1 MGIRSWFGLDKPEAP
16 EPVRPGPPTTEQLL
30 EALDAIEEQARDGK
44 VPGVVLSRLLR
55 VTRIVRQTLPR
66 LGGLGLGSRQG
77 YSVMATVTD
86 YLPVAIGNY
95 LRLPRDWADTRPI
108 AAGKSSVMLLVD
120 QLDLLGSTMD
130 KVYDAVNRAD
140 AEAIIVHG
148 AFLEEKFGHASAGGV
163 LGLGPDP
170 VQPAPPPATGST
182 GTTGAAGT
190 TGTTDTRPAPV
201 SPDPLSPNPLAPPE

>member
-1 MGIRSWFGLDKPEAP
+1 MGIRSWFGLDRPEAA
-16 EPVRPGPPTTEQLL
+16 EPVRSGPPTTEQLVG
-30 EALDAIEEQARDGK
+30 ALDAIELQAREGK

-66 LGGLGLGSRQG
+66 LDNLGLGSAQG
-77 YSVMATVTD
+77 YSVMATATD

-120 QLDLLGSTMD
+120 QLDLLGTTMD
-130 KVYDAVNRAD
+130 KVYDAVCRAD

-148 AFLEEKFGHASAGGV
+148 AFLEQKFGQASTGGA

-170 VQPAPPPATGST
+170 VQVAPPPDPSL
-182 GTTGAAGT
+182 
-190 TGTTDTRPAPV
+190 APG
-201 SPDPLSPNPLAPPE
+201 PLAPPAPGPLAPPQ

>member
-1 MGIRSWFGLDKPEAP
+1 MGIRSWFGLDRPEAP
-16 EPVRPGPPTTEQLL
+16 EPVRSGPPTTEQLL
-30 EALDAIEEQARDGK
+30 GALDAIEQQARDGK

-66 LGGLGLGSRQG
+66 LDNLGLGSSQG
-77 YSVMATVTD
+77 FSVMATVTD

-120 QLDLLGSTMD
+120 QLDLLGTTMD

-148 AFLEEKFGHASAGGV
+148 AFLEEKFGPASAGGV

-170 VQPAPPPATGST
+170 VRVAPPPANGAST
-182 GTTGAAGT
+182 S
-190 TGTTDTRPAPV
+190 PAP
-201 SPDPLSPNPLAPPE
+201 LTPPE

>member
-1 MGIRSWFGLDKPEAP
+1 MRSWFGLSEREAP

-30 EALDAIEEQARDGK
+30 EALQLIEQQARDGK

-66 LGGLGLGSRQG
+66 LDNLGLGSSQG
-77 YSVMATVTD
+77 FSVMATVTD

-120 QLDLLGSTMD
+120 QLDLLGTTMD

-140 AEAIIVHG
+140 AEAIIIHG

-170 VQPAPPPATGST
+170 VQVAPPPST
-182 GTTGAAGT
+182 GT
-190 TGTTDTRPAPV
+190 P
-201 SPDPLSPNPLAPPE
+201 SPSPLAPPE

>member
-1 MGIRSWFGLDKPEAP
+1 LDKPEAP
-16 EPVRPGPPTTEQLL
+16 EPVRSGPPTTEQLL
-30 EALDAIEEQARDGK
+30 GALDAIEQQARDGK

-66 LGGLGLGSRQG
+66 LANLGLGSRQG

-108 AAGKSSVMLLVD
+108 SAGKSSVMLLVD
-120 QLDLLGSTMD
+120 QLDLLGTTMD

-148 AFLEEKFGHASAGGV
+148 AFLEEKFGHASAGGA
-163 LGLGPDP
+163 LALGPDP
-170 VQPAPPPATGST
+170 ATAPPAASPTATST
-182 GTTGAAGT
+182 
-190 TGTTDTRPAPV
+190 D
-201 SPDPLSPNPLAPPE
+201 PLAPPE

>member
-1 MGIRSWFGLDKPEAP
+1 VGIRSWFGLDRPEAP
-16 EPVRPGPPTTEQLL
+16 EPARPGPPTTEQLL
-30 EALDAIEEQARDGK
+30 EALDAIEQQARDGK

-66 LGGLGLGSRQG
+66 LANLGLGSSQG
-77 YSVMATVTD
+77 FSVMATVTD

-120 QLDLLGSTMD
+120 QLDLLGTTMD

-140 AEAIIVHG
+140 AEAIIIHG

-170 VQPAPPPATGST
+170 VQAAPPPPPASQTSPT
-182 GTTGAAGT
+182 SLGA
-190 TGTTDTRPAPV
+190 
-201 SPDPLSPNPLAPPE
+201 SPLAPPE

>member
-1 MGIRSWFGLDKPEAP
+1 LGEPEAP
-16 EPVRPGPPTTEQLL
+16 EPARPGPPTTEQLL
-30 EALDAIEEQARDGK
+30 EALALIEQQARDGK

-66 LGGLGLGSRQG
+66 LATLGIGSAQG
-77 YSVMATVTD
+77 YSVMATATD

-120 QLDLLGSTMD
+120 QLDLLGTTMD
-130 KVYDAVNRAD
+130 KVYDAVCRAD

-148 AFLEEKFGHASAGGV
+148 AFLEQKFGQASTGGA

-170 VQPAPPPATGST
+170 VRVAPPPDPAT
-182 GTTGAAGT
+182 
-190 TGTTDTRPAPV
+190 
-201 SPDPLSPNPLAPPE
+201 SPGPLAPPQ

>member
-1 MGIRSWFGLDKPEAP
+1 MGIRSWFGLDRPEAP
-16 EPVRPGPPTTEQLL
+16 EPARPGPPTTEQLL
-30 EALDAIEEQARDGK
+30 EALDAIEQQARDGK

-66 LGGLGLGSRQG
+66 LANLGLGSSQG
-77 YSVMATVTD
+77 FRVMATVTD

-120 QLDLLGSTMD
+120 QLDLLGTTMD

-140 AEAIIVHG
+140 AEAIIIHG

-170 VQPAPPPATGST
+170 VQAAPPPPPPASQTSPT
-182 GTTGAAGT
+182 SLGA
-190 TGTTDTRPAPV
+190 
-201 SPDPLSPNPLAPPE
+201 SPLAPPE

>member
-1 MGIRSWFGLDKPEAP
+1 MGIRSWFGLGEPEAP

-30 EALDAIEEQARDGK
+30 EALELIEQQARDGK

-66 LGGLGLGSRQG
+66 LANLGLGSSQG
-77 YSVMATVTD
+77 FSVMATVTD

-120 QLDLLGSTMD
+120 QLDLLGTTMD

-140 AEAIIVHG
+140 AEAIIIHG

-170 VQPAPPPATGST
+170 VQVTPPPAAGARGAPGASSA
-182 GTTGAAGT
+182 TGAAT
-190 TGTTDTRPAPV
+190 TPT
-201 SPDPLSPNPLAPPE
+201 SPGRLSPPE

>member
-1 MGIRSWFGLDKPEAP
+1 LDKPEAP

-30 EALDAIEEQARDGK
+30 GALDAIEQQARDGK

-170 VQPAPPPATGST
+170 VQSAPPPATSTT
-182 GTTGAAGT
+182 GTTGISGT
-190 TGTTDTRPAPV
+190 TGITGTSPAPT
-201 SPDPLSPNPLAPPE
+201 SPDPLAPPE

>member
-1 MGIRSWFGLDKPEAP
+1 MGIRSWFGLDRPEAP
-16 EPVRPGPPTTEQLL
+16 EPARPGPPTTEALL
-30 EALDAIEEQARDGK
+30 EALGAIETQAREGH

-66 LGGLGLGSRQG
+66 LANLGIGSSQG

-120 QLDLLGSTMD
+120 QLDLLGTTMD

-148 AFLEEKFGHASAGGV
+148 AFLEEKFGQASAGGV

-170 VQPAPPPATGST
+170 VVAAPPPAPGSP
-182 GTTGAAGT
+182 GAAGT
-190 TGTTDTRPAPV
+190 PAPSV
-201 SPDPLSPNPLAPPE
+201 NPLAPPE

>member
-1 MGIRSWFGLDKPEAP
+1 M
-16 EPVRPGPPTTEQLL
+16 RPGPPTTEALL
-30 EALDAIEEQARDGK
+30 EALGAIEAQAREGH

-66 LGGLGLGSRQG
+66 LANLGIGSSQG

-120 QLDLLGSTMD
+120 QLDLLGTTMD

-148 AFLEEKFGHASAGGV
+148 AFLEEKFGQASAGGV

-170 VQPAPPPATGST
+170 GVVAPPPTPASPTSPASPGSA
-182 GTTGAAGT
+182 GA
-190 TGTTDTRPAPV
+190 PAPSV
-201 SPDPLSPNPLAPPE
+201 NPLAPPE

>member
-16 EPVRPGPPTTEQLL
+16 EPVRPGPPTTDQLL
-30 EALDAIEEQARDGK
+30 GALDAIEQQARDGK
-44 VPGVVLSRLLR
+44 VPGVVLARLLR
-55 VTRIVRQTLPR
+55 VTGIVRQTLPR
-66 LGGLGLGSRQG
+66 LANLGLGSSQG

-120 QLDLLGSTMD
+120 QLDLLGTTMD

-140 AEAIIVHG
+140 AEAIIIHG
-148 AFLEEKFGHASAGGV
+148 AFLEEKFGQASAGGV

-170 VQPAPPPATGST
+170 AQVAPPHAAGGAEAPSAQPGVPATS
-182 GTTGAAGT
+182 
-190 TGTTDTRPAPV
+190 PA
-201 SPDPLSPNPLAPPE
+201 SPHPLAPPE

>member
-1 MGIRSWFGLDKPEAP
+1 MGIRSWFGLDRPEAP
-16 EPVRPGPPTTEQLL
+16 EPVRSGPPTTEQLL
-30 EALDAIEEQARDGK
+30 GALDAIEQQARDGK

-66 LGGLGLGSRQG
+66 LDNLGLGSSQG

-120 QLDLLGSTMD
+120 QLDLLGTTMD
-130 KVYDAVNRAD
+130 KVYDAVCRAD

-148 AFLEEKFGHASAGGV
+148 AFLEQKFGQASSGGV

-170 VQPAPPPATGST
+170 VQVAPPPETSNQSSPSSPEPL
-182 GTTGAAGT
+182 
-190 TGTTDTRPAPV
+190 RPPQ
-201 SPDPLSPNPLAPPE
+201 

>member
-30 EALDAIEEQARDGK
+30 EALDAIEQQARDGK

-95 LRLPRDWADTRPI
+95 LRLPRDWADSRPI
-108 AAGKSSVMLLVD
+108 AGGKSSVMLLVD
-120 QLDLLGSTMD
+120 QLDLLGTTMD
-130 KVYDAVNRAD
+130 KVYDAVCRAD

-148 AFLEEKFGHASAGGV
+148 AFLEQKFGQASGGGV
-163 LGLGPDP
+163 LGLGPDAVP
-170 VQPAPPPATGST
+170 AAPPPTTSSSASPSST
-182 GTTGAAGT
+182 
-190 TGTTDTRPAPV
+190 PA
-201 SPDPLSPNPLAPPE
+201 SPSPLAPPE